1 MSELL
6 KIDNL
11 NYSHSLKNILHD
23 VNLTIESG
31 KIVGLLGENGA
42 GKTTLMRLITGSAHG
57 KGNILVAGTN
67 KEAER
72 KAHVSYTEHLGGFQP
87 SMKVGRIFDFYQ
99 TVYPDF
105 NFARSNALIK
115 FLQIDKSLKLSA
127 LSKGMKEKL
136 IIALTLSR
144 QADLYL
150 LDEPFGGIDS
160 MSRKKIINSI
170 LKWKPEES
178 TMVISDHYVTEI
190 ASILDEIVV
199 IKDQTINCHKQADEI
214 REDKDM
220 GIEEFYESLYDG
232 GESND

>member
-11 NYSHSLKNILHD
+11 NYRHSLKNILKN

-31 KIVGLLGENGA
+31 KIIGLLGENGA

-57 KGNILVAGTN
+57 KGSITLSGTN
-67 KEAER
+67 KIAER
-72 KAHVSYTEHLGGFQP
+72 KSHVSYTEHLGGFQGG
-87 SMKVGRIFDFYQ
+87 MKVGKIFDFYQ

-105 NFARSNALIK
+105 DVERSNSLIE
-115 FLQIDKSLKLSA
+115 FLKIDKNLKLSA

-178 TMVISDHYVTEI
+178 TMIISDHYVTEI

-199 IKDQTINCHKQADEI
+199 VKDQTINCHKKADEI
-214 REDKDM
+214 REDNDM
-220 GIEEFYESLYDG
+220 GIEDFYESLYVGDDQ
-232 GESND
+232 ND